1 MNFSLPITEQS
12 KAKPMQ
18 FWLTFATHLNF
29 LNIEIGVDQL
39 TGKRLLFTLVLHTG
53 FFFFFFFFWSVFVF
67 TRVCTYLIALFICVH
82 RGRDKKGY
90 LKPVEL
96 RDGQGTV
103 QKNLLPLS
111 SSYL

>member
-1 MNFSLPITEQS
+1 
-12 KAKPMQ
+12 MQ
-18 FWLTFATHLNF
+18 FWLTFATQLNF

-39 TGKRLLFTLVLHTG
+39 TGKRLLFTLVLHTV
-53 FFFFFFFFWSVFVF
+53 FFSFL
-67 TRVCTYLIALFICVH
+67 CTYLIALFICVH

-103 QKNLLPLS
+103 QKNVLPLS

>member
-53 FFFFFFFFWSVFVF
+53 FFFFFFFLVSFCLHQSVYIFN
-67 TRVCTYLIALFICVH
+67 CTVH
-82 RGRDKKGY
+82 
-90 LKPVEL
+90 LCS
-96 RDGQGTV
+96 QG
-103 QKNLLPLS
+103 KR
-111 SSYL
+111 

>member
-39 TGKRLLFTLVLHTG
+39 TGKRLLFTLVLHTV
-53 FFFFFFFFWSVFVF
+53 FFFFWSVFVF

-96 RDGQGTV
+96 RDGQGTI